1 MADLTKLI
9 GLIVAIILVDLALSG
24 DNALVI
30 GAAASK
36 LQGRERRFAIVF
48 GGGIAIILRVLLT
61 FFAVYVLHFPY
72 INAIG
77 GIIIFVLAL
86 LLLREIREAEEEIEL
101 ESKPQRIPRFSPKT
115 ARLLQTCA
123 SITLADLS
131 MSLDNVLAIAGIAS
145 GNYVV
150 LAIGL
155 LASILLLLIA
165 SSVIAHF
172 IEKFPILIYAAGFI
186 LAITSANMIAA
197 DKGLGAQLSG
207 LTANLPLSF
216 LNTMRVLLGSVFIIW
231 SIIWYLRHKKL
242 RSQTNSDVAESA
254 K

>member
-1 MADLTKLI
+1 MAELTKLI
-9 GLIVAIILVDLALSG
+9 GLIAAIILVDLALSG

-36 LQGRERRFAIVF
+36 LQGRERRIAILF
-48 GGGIAIILRVLLT
+48 GGGTAIILRVLLT
-61 FFAVYVLHFPY
+61 FFAVYILQFPY

-86 LLLREIREAEEEIEL
+86 LLLREIHEAEEEIEL

-131 MSLDNVLAIAGIAS
+131 MSLDNVLAIAGIS
-145 GNYVV
+145 NGNYVV

-155 LASILLLLIA
+155 LASILLLLVA

-172 IEKFPILIYAAGFI
+172 IEKFPILIYVAGFI
-186 LAITSANMIAA
+186 LTITSADMIAA
-197 DKGLGAQLSG
+197 DKGIGAQLSG

-216 LNTMRVLLGSVFIIW
+216 LNSLRILLGGIFIIW
-231 SIIWYLRHKKL
+231 AVIWYLRNKNAH
-242 RSQTNSDVAESA
+242 SQKNNDLAESA